1 MIRRISFTL
10 GMPNRGSW
18 NGKWSGEDRMY
29 VVVRK
34 FSGKKGSELADK
46 LLASPYYYYGW
57 SDGWVASVTLKEVD
71 GKESAKLK
79 RKSNGFCGY
88 EWMIDSICQHGC
100 IKTND

>member
-1 MIRRISFTL
+1 MILKIKKFFKSYTTPPPDYYIITNTL
-10 GMPNRGSW
+10 
-18 NGKWSGEDRMY
+18 KWCYTHNDSTPEEEWKYRWG
-29 VVVRK
+29 
-34 FSGKKGSELADK
+34 
-46 LLASPYYYYGW
+46 
-57 SDGWVASVTLKEVD
+57 ASVTLKEVD